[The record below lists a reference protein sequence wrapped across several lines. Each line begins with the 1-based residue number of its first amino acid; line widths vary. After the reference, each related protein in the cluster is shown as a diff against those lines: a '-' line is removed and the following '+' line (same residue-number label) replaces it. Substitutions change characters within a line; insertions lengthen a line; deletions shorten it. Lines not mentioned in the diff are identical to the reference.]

1 MQPSSF
7 PKFSLF
13 HTNIR
18 SLRRNLENFQT
29 HLLEELDF
37 RFNIICITETGIK
50 NEYANLDFNPAIP
63 NYNFEYVSTP
73 LSAGGVGMYID
84 EELKYTVVEKCSNE
98 AFQALWIE
106 VYLPKNRNIICG
118 VVYRQHNSPERFQE
132 YLDEIIEKL
141 SASGKQIFLMGDTNL
156 NLLRFHNC
164 KYVEN
169 LILSLQSLNLTPT
182 IDKPTRVHN
191 NSYSLIDNIF
201 VSNLD
206 DNIISGNIISD
217 LTDHFSQFCFLNSP
231 QKLYDH
237 LSKKRLVRDYS
248 NYSETSFLCDLSRI
262 DLIGIVSRTSDVNK
276 SFSSLYNKLNN
287 LLDKHAPLKPISKR
301 KTKRL
306 AKPWITKGIR
316 RSIKVKN
323 NLYCSGETASYK
335 IYRNKISVLTRISK
349 KRYFHKYFQANFSN
363 IKKIWE
369 GINSLLGRLN
379 KPRKDITALKCPRTN
394 QVSHNPSDF
403 PDIMKKYFSSIGYN
417 LASKMPN
424 PPKQFTEYL
433 PKLNFDGS
441 FFFNPVSPSDI
452 ELEIMTTPIN
462 KVYGLYS
469 FPNRILRSA
478 KHIISQPLSLP
489 INKSLENGVYPSKL
503 KLAKVIPIY
512 KSDDE
517 SDPSNFR
524 PISLLSVFNR
534 IFEKM
539 MYYRLKSFLEQH
551 NILHDSQYAFRE
563 KRSTEHAL
571 LDIINQIETNM
582 GAELYSCGIF
592 IDLRKAFDTVDH
604 QILLS
609 KLHHYGVRGIT
620 NRWFSS
626 YLLGGHQ
633 TTQIGA
639 NNTSKKETIL
649 SGVPQG
655 SVLGPLLFLIYIND
669 ISNSAD
675 QLKFY
680 LFADDTHMLYAD
692 RNPKSLETMVNH
704 ELSNVYDWLIANKLC
719 F

>member
-1 MQPSSF
+1 M
-7 PKFSLF
+7 
-13 HTNIR
+13 
-18 SLRRNLENFQT
+18 
-29 HLLEELDF
+29 
-37 RFNIICITETGIK
+37 
-50 NEYANLDFNPAIP
+50 
-63 NYNFEYVSTP
+63 
-73 LSAGGVGMYID
+73 
-84 EELKYTVVEKCSNE
+84 
-98 AFQALWIE
+98 
-106 VYLPKNRNIICG
+106 
-118 VVYRQHNSPERFQE
+118 
-132 YLDEIIEKL
+132 
-141 SASGKQIFLMGDTNL
+141 
-156 NLLRFHNC
+156 
-164 KYVEN
+164 
-169 LILSLQSLNLTPT
+169 
-182 IDKPTRVHN
+182 
-191 NSYSLIDNIF
+191 
-201 VSNLD
+201 
-206 DNIISGNIISD
+206 
-217 LTDHFSQFCFLNSP
+217 
-231 QKLYDH
+231 
-237 LSKKRLVRDYS
+237 
-248 NYSETSFLCDLSRI
+248 
-262 DLIGIVSRTSDVNK
+262 
-276 SFSSLYNKLNN
+276 
-287 LLDKHAPLKPISKR
+287 
-301 KTKRL
+301 
-306 AKPWITKGIR
+306 
-316 RSIKVKN
+316 
-323 NLYCSGETASYK
+323 
-335 IYRNKISVLTRISK
+335 LTRISK

-369 GINSLLGRLN
+369 GINSLLGRVN
-379 KPRKDITALKCPRTN
+379 KPRKDVTALKCPRTN

-403 PDIMKKYFSSIGYN
+403 PDIMNKYFSSIGYN

-433 PKLNFDGS
+433 PKLNFDSS

-469 FPNRILRSA
+469 FPTRILRSA
-478 KHIISQPLSLP
+478 KHITSQPLSLL

-512 KSDDE
+512 KSDHE
-517 SDPSNFR
+517 SDPSNYR

-551 NILHDSQYAFRE
+551 NILHDSQYGFRE

-582 GAELYSCGIF
+582 GAELYSRGIF
-592 IDLRKAFDTVDH
+592 IDLQKAFDTVDH

-620 NRWFSS
+620 NRWFFS
-626 YLLGGHQ
+626 YLLGRQQ

-655 SVLGPLLFLIYIND
+655 PVLGPLLFLIYIND

-692 RNPKSLETMVNH
+692 RNLKSLETVVNH
-704 ELSNVYDWLIANKLC
+704 ELSNVYDWLIANKLSLNIKKSN
-719 F
+719 FVIFRPRQKKLNYEVNLKVFDYQTNTYISLERKNYVKYLGVLIDETLSWKYHIVHLASKISKTIGIIARLRHSYP

>member
-50 NEYANLDFNPAIP
+50 NEYANLDLNPAIP

-551 NILHDSQYAFRE
+551 NILHDSQYGFRE

-626 YLLGGHQ
+626 YLLGGQQ